1 MTMEVQFFFNSD
13 SSLFSISNKLSH
25 ERSSVAN
32 KWPQIPMDLVENGD
46 LSIIELKL
54 EPLNAA
60 ILLIILLGKTGM
72 V

>member
-1 MTMEVQFFFNSD
+1 
-13 SSLFSISNKLSH
+13 
-25 ERSSVAN
+25 
-32 KWPQIPMDLVENGD
+32 MDLVENGD

-72 V
+72 VVVCGSTYVEVGSSSRNYIRYGG